1 VSGADD
7 SDGRHGIDS
16 CRLVCGVVR
25 WRWVT
30 QEQRHS
36 TPDDTSPGGE
46 ARDQHGRAGRTLGEA
61 EGISVGR
68 SSSAVGVV
76 IRMNLPHGQ
85 S

>member
-1 VSGADD
+1 MA
-7 SDGRHGIDS
+7 
-16 CRLVCGVVR
+16 VV
-25 WRWVT
+25 T
-30 QEQRHS
+30 HEQRQS

-46 ARDQHGRAGRTLGEA
+46 AGDQHGRAGRTLGEA

-68 SSSAVGVV
+68 SSSAVAVV